1 MKRWT
6 VVMILIVLLIFG
18 SVIGFNLFKNHMMAK
33 YFANMPIPT
42 FPVAVQTVTTRDWT
56 PTIEAIGFIE
66 PNQGLDI
73 SNEVAGKVARIAFE
87 SGQMV
92 RKDDPLLSLN
102 AAVEEANLKASEGRM
117 PATRANL
124 DRMRSLYGKG
134 TVSKG
139 NLDSAEADYLALA
152 GQIESLQAT
161 INRMNIRAP
170 FAGQVGIRNVFL
182 GQYLTAGTN
191 VVRLEDTSV
200 MKIRFT
206 IPQTDLA
213 KVKVGQQL
221 HIYVDAYPNKPFTG
235 AIAAIE
241 PAVNAQSG
249 VVQVQAT
256 VPNSDGMLRSGM
268 FARVQVQ
275 LPVLKSQMAIPQ
287 TAINFTLY
295 GQTVYVVEPGKDEQG
310 QPLKNDKGEPIQ
322 VARQVVVEV
331 GERKEDQAHITGGL
345 QPCQEVV
352 VSGQVRLSNG
362 SHVTLVQD
370 PLLQKPAS
378 IPML

>member
-1 MKRWT
+1 MKKWT
-6 VVMILIVLLIFG
+6 LVMILIVLLIFG
-18 SVIGFNLFKNHMMAK
+18 SVMGFNLFKNHMMGK

-42 FPVAVQTVTTRDWT
+42 FPVSVQTVTSSDWT

-87 SGQMV
+87 SGQTV
-92 RKDDPLLSLN
+92 RKDDLLLSLN
-102 AAVEEANLKASEGRM
+102 AAVEEANLKASQGRM

-124 DRMRSLYGKG
+124 DRMRSLFAKG

-170 FAGQVGIRNVFL
+170 FAGQVGLRNVFL

-221 HIYVDAYPNKPFTG
+221 HIYVDAYPNQPFSG

-275 LPVLKSQMAIPQ
+275 LPVLKSQIAIPQ

-295 GQTVYVVEPGKDEQG
+295 GQTVYVVEPGKD
-310 QPLKNDKGEPIQ
+310 DKGELLKDDKGETIQ

-331 GERKEDQAHITGGL
+331 GERKEDQAHIQGGL
-345 QPCQEVV
+345 QPGQQVV

-362 SHVTLVQD
+362 SHVKLVED
-370 PLLQKPAS
+370 PLLKKPAS
-378 IPML
+378 APML

>member
-152 GQIESLQAT
+152 GQI
-161 INRMNIRAP
+161 
-170 FAGQVGIRNVFL
+170 
-182 GQYLTAGTN
+182 
-191 VVRLEDTSV
+191 
-200 MKIRFT
+200 
-206 IPQTDLA
+206 
-213 KVKVGQQL
+213 
-221 HIYVDAYPNKPFTG
+221 
-235 AIAAIE
+235 
-241 PAVNAQSG
+241 
-249 VVQVQAT
+249 
-256 VPNSDGMLRSGM
+256 
-268 FARVQVQ
+268 
-275 LPVLKSQMAIPQ
+275 
-287 TAINFTLY
+287 
-295 GQTVYVVEPGKDEQG
+295 
-310 QPLKNDKGEPIQ
+310 
-322 VARQVVVEV
+322 
-331 GERKEDQAHITGGL
+331 
-345 QPCQEVV
+345 
-352 VSGQVRLSNG
+352 
-362 SHVTLVQD
+362 
-370 PLLQKPAS
+370 
-378 IPML
+378 